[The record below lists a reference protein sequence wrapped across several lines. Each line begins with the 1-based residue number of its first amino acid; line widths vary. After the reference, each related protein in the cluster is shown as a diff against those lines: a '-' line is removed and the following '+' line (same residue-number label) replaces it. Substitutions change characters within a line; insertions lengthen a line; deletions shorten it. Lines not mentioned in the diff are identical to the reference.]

1 MSTKNVLLKNN
12 SNMRKPKSKI
22 GAGRKLEFGTRINF
36 KLSPTDKRKVQIIAK
51 NLDMN
56 MSDFIRH
63 LLDKQIERYDLQIA
77 SLKNGIGL

>member
-1 MSTKNVLLKNN
+1 MSTKNGLLKNTG
-12 SNMRKPKSKI
+12 NMRKPKSKI

-36 KLSPTDKRKVQIIAK
+36 KLSPTDKKKVQIIAK

-63 LLDKQIERYDLQIA
+63 LLEKQIENYELQMTA
-77 SLKNGIGL
+77 FKDGI